1 MNEITAIATYL
12 REVSLF
18 RQLPAAALQTL
29 VQQGELLTLAA
40 DAVVFWEGEAS
51 DAMYVIVA
59 GEVRVFKRDE
69 AGNEVEINHQKQ
81 GECFGELAL
90 LDSRPRSAS
99 IACLTACQLFKL
111 EKRAFMNL
119 LVQPAT
125 QSAAFSILSLLVER
139 VRVITE
145 KYFDEQLA
153 QRVLQAEMEAE
164 RHRALAQLVAGVAHE
179 LNTPLGITNT
189 AVDMIAKRVQQQKLA
204 AAVQDNPGAQAV
216 LAQMQEAAI
225 LARRN
230 IERAHKLVEN
240 FKKIS
245 VNQLTVDR
253 ETMDLPTL
261 VADIVELFKLN
272 ARQAQLQVV
281 IHNDLPA
288 DQQLWTGYSGLLTQ
302 VLTNLLFNI
311 ERYAYPDQQ
320 GGRIAIGLRLAE
332 QRKLPTFVLTV
343 QDYGAGIAPADL
355 PQIFTPFFTT
365 GRSKGGT
372 GLGLAIVH
380 NIVTEALHGTI
391 KVESKLGAGAC
402 FTITFPQEI
411 E

>member
-1 MNEITAIATYL
+1 MDKWRFLKEL
-12 REVSLF
+12 PLF
-18 RQLPAAALQTL
+18 NQLPATALQTL
-29 VQQGELLTLAA
+29 VEQGEVLTLAA
-40 DAVVFWEGEAS
+40 EAIVFWEGETS
-51 DAMYVIVA
+51 DAMYVIIEGA
-59 GEVRVFKRDE
+59 VRVFKQDE
-69 AGNEVEINHQKQ
+69 EGYEVEINRQKQ

-99 IACLTACQLFKL
+99 IACLTPCQLFKL
-111 EKRAFMNL
+111 EKRALMTL

-125 QSAAFSILSLLVER
+125 QAAAFSILSVLVER

-145 KYFDEQLA
+145 KYFGEQLA

-164 RHRALAQLVAGVAHE
+164 RHRSLAQLVAGVAHE
-179 LNTPLGITNT
+179 LNTPLGVTNT
-189 AVDMIAKRVQQQKLA
+189 AVDMIVKRVQHERLSA
-204 AAVQDNPGAQAV
+204 AAGNDPIAQAV
-216 LAQMQEAAI
+216 LAQMQEAAG
-225 LARRN
+225 LALRN

-245 VNQLTVDR
+245 VNQLTADL
-253 ETMDLPTL
+253 ETIHLPRL
-261 VADIVELFKLN
+261 IQDILELFQLN
-272 ARQAQLQVV
+272 ARQAQLQIQVN
-281 IHNDLPA
+281 HELAD

-311 ERYAYPDQQ
+311 VRYAYPDGR
-320 GGRIAIGLRLAE
+320 GGRVAIGLRLIA
-332 QRKLPTFVLTV
+332 QGKPPTFVLTV
-343 QDYGAGIAPADL
+343 QDDGAGIAPADL

-391 KVESKLGAGAC
+391 AVKSEPGAGAC
-402 FTITFPQEI
+402 FTITFPQRLE
-411 E
+411 